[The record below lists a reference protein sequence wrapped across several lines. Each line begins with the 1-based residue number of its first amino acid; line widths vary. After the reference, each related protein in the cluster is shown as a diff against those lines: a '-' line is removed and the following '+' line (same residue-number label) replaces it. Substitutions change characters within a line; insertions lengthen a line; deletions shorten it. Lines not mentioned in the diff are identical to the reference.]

1 MLPDPP
7 KIHIIKALMMS
18 QYLQNNLCFLAQCPF
33 RATVQ
38 PYLSRV
44 VSSYFLIIP
53 YT

>member
-7 KIHIIKALMMS
+7 KIHIIKALMTS
-18 QYLQNNLCFLAQCPF
+18 QYLQNNLYSLAQCPF
-33 RATVQ
+33 WATIQ
-38 PYLSRV
+38 PYLSRL